1 MTDAKSIAVYRAAL
15 AARLKQ
21 ARTDAGLT
29 QMQFAE
35 RMKSTQTA
43 VSSVECGREPIGN
56 TRIFRWATACGI
68 HPAVILGDAAAE
80 FATKSIEAESVEAKG
95 D

>member
-1 MTDAKSIAVYRAAL
+1 MTDAESIAVYRSAL

-29 QMQFAE
+29 QMEFAE

-56 TRIFRWATACGI
+56 TRIFRWAGACGI
-68 HPAVILGDAAAE
+68 HPAVILGDAAEE
-80 FATKSIEAESVEAKG
+80 FAKKSLETEAAS
-95 D
+95 